1 MKIISKQFTNRKRGD
16 FEKLY
21 LKKELMKKIVED
33 MRENAGG
40 VLPINHWHLVEKDK
54 NTDDLALPDGN
65 IADLYDEEMTN
76 RYSTA
81 ESMLDSWIGCKGMQT
96 LSDEDIDKNK
106 FFLDEIDKIGIWEH
120 ISRKGWDE
128 YDYKARD
135 MATIAEINMLYTYLE
150 YTQSSEKYVLEVGGG
165 YGRIAEALMNVAE
178 GIKYVLIDA
187 VPGSIIYSYEYLKVM
202 LGNKKIGFYYF
213 GDSFDLE
220 QFDVY
225 IIPAWHFEKLNL
237 YQYDCCIN
245 ISSMQEMGQN
255 HVDYYLNLFDRVLKE
270 DGIVFLENSHDY
282 IFKGEWNFKDSW
294 ERKVMFNTPASW
306 TDYFPIEIF
315 VKREKDYSKWNQCVV
330 AGYKYSLY
338 EKQILNSRVNE
349 MQNEIWRLQYV
360 ESELEKCKKENEKL
374 KEKKGKNTWKI
385 LWRNIDRS

>member
-1 MKIISKQFTNRKRGD
+1 
-16 FEKLY
+16 
-21 LKKELMKKIVED
+21 
-33 MRENAGG
+33 
-40 VLPINHWHLVEKDK
+40 
-54 NTDDLALPDGN
+54 
-65 IADLYDEEMTN
+65 
-76 RYSTA
+76 
-81 ESMLDSWIGCKGMQT
+81 
-96 LSDEDIDKNK
+96 
-106 FFLDEIDKIGIWEH
+106 
-120 ISRKGWDE
+120 
-128 YDYKARD
+128 
-135 MATIAEINMLYTYLE
+135 
-150 YTQSSEKYVLEVGGG
+150 
-165 YGRIAEALMNVAE
+165 
-178 GIKYVLIDA
+178 
-187 VPGSIIYSYEYLKVM
+187 
-202 LGNKKIGFYYF
+202 
-213 GDSFDLE
+213 
-220 QFDVY
+220 
-225 IIPAWHFEKLNL
+225 
-237 YQYDCCIN
+237 
-245 ISSMQEMGQN
+245 MQEMGQN